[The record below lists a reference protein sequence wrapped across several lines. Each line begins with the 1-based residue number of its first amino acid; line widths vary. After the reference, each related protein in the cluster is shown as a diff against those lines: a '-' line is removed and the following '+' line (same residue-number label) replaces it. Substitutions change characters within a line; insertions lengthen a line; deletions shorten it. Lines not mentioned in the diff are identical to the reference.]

1 MIMTAIPT
9 NNPIILKPAIRRD
22 VSDVDR
28 LRVVGRDRDIRDSQN
43 PCSSLLDG
51 VLCSSLL
58 ASSELGDRHWRD
70 QQKKRWLVWWVLKHQ
85 KLVDVA
91 VCLRTLK
98 RSLWE
103 MMGICNFWLRINI
116 DESIHYCCDAS
127 IRFLSFYHS
136 WLRSSVFDVCGT
148 PVKICKGGMFEKDV
162 DGQCVCL
169 TWILN
174 GFSEF
179 IDECEPIVP
188 SRLSGQ

>member
-22 VSDVDR
+22 VSDVDH
-28 LRVVGRDRDIRDSQN
+28 LRVVERDRDIRDSQN

-70 QQKKRWLVWWVLKHQ
+70 QQKKRWLAWWVLKHQ

-103 MMGICNFWLRINI
+103 MMDICNFWLRIYV
-116 DESIHYCCDAS
+116 DESIHYWCAAS
-127 IRFLSFYHS
+127 ILLLSFSALGWDHQFLMYEEDLCRFVEGALEKH
-136 WLRSSVFDVCGT
+136 FDDLFVWFTG
-148 PVKICKGGMFEKDV
+148 
-162 DGQCVCL
+162 
-169 TWILN
+169 IL
-174 GFSEF
+174 SEF
-179 IDECEPIVP
+179 RECINGCEQMVP
-188 SRLSGQ
+188 DRPSDQ